1 MKERTI
7 TISLIIACIFFMGVS
22 VLIYLGQDHK
32 APQISINTQEKITY
46 TEGDDESTLLKGVS
60 AKDNRDGDVTKQV
73 FVDRIISVGKK
84 KAVVYYAVM
93 DKKNNVGVAKRKIT
107 YLTADESSD
116 SEDGQNDSAEDSG
129 QAEVSSPNTDTES
142 PSLTLT
148 AQSKTIKTG
157 ESFDPSSMVVD
168 VTDDKDDKNTLYR
181 HLFIDGNYDVNTAG
195 TYEINYY
202 VTDRDNHTSEPV
214 NFTLIVQ

>member
-107 YLTADESSD
+107 CLTGDDNSD
-116 SEDGQNDSAEDSG
+116 GESG
-129 QAEVSSPNTDTES
+129 QADSGEASQMEVSSPNTDAES

-148 AQSKTIKTG
+148 AQTKTIKAG
-157 ESFDPSSMVVD
+157 ESFDPSSMVID

-181 HLFIDGNYDVNTAG
+181 HLYIDGDYDVNTAG
-195 TYEINYY
+195 TYEIRYY
-202 VTDRDNHTSEPV
+202 VTDSDNHTSEPI

>member
-1 MKERTI
+1 MKERTV
-7 TISLIIACIFFMGVS
+7 TVSLILACIFFMGVS

-32 APQISINTQEKITY
+32 APQISIDSKEKITY
-46 TEGDDESTLLKGVS
+46 KEGDDKSTLLKGVT
-60 AKDNRDGDVTKQV
+60 ARDNRDGDVTKQV

-93 DKKNNVGVAKRKIT
+93 DKKNNVSVAKRKIT
-107 YLTADESSD
+107 YLTSDENAESEAGQTD
-116 SEDGQNDSAEDSG
+116 STEDQGQT
-129 QAEVSSPNTDTES
+129 EVSSPNTDAES

-148 AQSKTIKTG
+148 AQTKTIKVG
-157 ESFDPSSMVVD
+157 ESFDPSSMVLD
-168 VTDDKDDKNTLYR
+168 VADDKDDKNTLYR
-181 HLFIDGNYDVNTAG
+181 HLYIDGNYDVNKAG

-202 VTDRDNHTSEPV
+202 VTDSDNHTSEPI